1 MLLQLVSWWW
11 LGSEGGVPPP
21 VGAFAGRPLAGGDG
35 WWGLCG
41 WSGQRRVGQVL
52 AVGVG
57 DDELVGGPDE
67 GDPAGVVQPMVVRAD
82 EDEIV
87 QLGQA
92 AVFPMSEVVGVQ
104 AGWGV
109 SDGLCKS
116 C

>member
-21 VGAFAGRPLAGGDG
+21 VGAFAGRPAIGRDR

-41 WSGQRRVGQVL
+41 WSSQRGVGQVL

-57 DDELVGGPDE
+57 DDELVRGPDE
-67 GDPAGVVQPMVVRAD
+67 GDPAGVVQAVVVRAD
-82 EDEIV
+82 EDEVV

-92 AVFPMSEVVGVQ
+92 AVLPMP
-104 AGWGV
+104 
-109 SDGLCKS
+109 
-116 C
+116 